1 MISRDDVGAIL
12 LQHISVSGVHCTI
25 YSEQHKMSNAVKD
38 EAKRQNNILY
48 QFFLTVTF

>member
-1 MISRDDVGAIL
+1 
-12 LQHISVSGVHCTI
+12 
-25 YSEQHKMSNAVKD
+25 MSNAVKD